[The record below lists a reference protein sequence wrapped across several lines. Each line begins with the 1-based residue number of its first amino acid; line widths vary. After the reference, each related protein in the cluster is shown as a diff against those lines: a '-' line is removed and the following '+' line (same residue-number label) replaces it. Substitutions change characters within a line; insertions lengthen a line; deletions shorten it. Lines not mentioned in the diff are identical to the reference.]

1 MNRIWQFLFGGLWCL
16 LFNNPSLCQNHVEWT
31 CRFDSE
37 SQRVTLSGKIDSTWH
52 VYSPK
57 TNPDLGPIPLSISFE
72 LDKGI
77 KRKGNLQFLT
87 EPTSYMDEN
96 FGGVVYV
103 WENEMTLRQN
113 IKCAGQGTVNL
124 ILNYMACNVT
134 QCLPPVQ
141 VELTIPIKSN

>member
-1 MNRIWQFLFGGLWCL
+1 MKRFWQLILGGLWCL

-37 SQRVTLSGKIDSTWH
+37 SQRVTLFGKIDSTWH

-96 FGGVVYV
+96 FGGIVYI
-103 WENEMTLRQN
+103 WEKGLEIHQAVRLKKSGK
-113 IKCAGQGTVNL
+113 IKIT
-124 ILNYMACNVT
+124 LNYMACDET
-134 QCLPPVQ
+134 RCLPPIDKVI
-141 VELTIPIKSN
+141 ELTITK

>member
-1 MNRIWQFLFGGLWCL
+1 MKRFWQLILWGLWCL

-96 FGGVVYV
+96 FGGIVYI
-103 WENEMTLRQN
+103 WETRLDIQQV
-113 IKCAGQGTVNL
+113 IKVKRPGKIKIT
-124 ILNYMACNVT
+124 LNYMACDET
-134 QCLPPVQ
+134 RCLPPIDKVF
-141 VELTIPIKSN
+141 EISITK